1 MGWYYLNVSRLQNAA
16 DAAAVAGAQKIL
28 TDKTNFSNYKSVA
41 LVGKYPGTVSNQYR
55 HSNESELKTITESH
69 ETARGYASK
78 NLSGKED
85 VLINSWTKNE
95 IEHDAP
101 IIYEHDNNLY
111 FVVQLKDTIKHF
123 FLPGWFD
130 DMDAPVTSV
139 AMMSKTAVVID
150 TNEKVNGSSLEINP
164 PSILDMPNMDFLPD
178 MPFLPS
184 NPLKISEQFKADIE
198 NDRNQNVIIG
208 NWEVQNA
215 YKSNTSTVVKNGVTM
230 TQYEAIFGNAV
241 YSGAWNHFQ
250 DLYNHYAAGNFYR
263 TQTVTIKDDVND
275 TDNDGIVDRYGET
288 SSVLA
293 NAASINNET
302 NPAVNA
308 RETYKAGTSTT
319 EKLVG
324 LPYTWDKLDS
334 INVDFG
340 PEVNLND
347 KFIAEDW
354 DLSTVWEMAKTT
366 DFDLKTAYENSWIN
380 YSNTNNGYKKN
391 WDNYAS
397 GETIIRTLRIHTS
410 INFDGFYKVRSD
422 KASPDVLWTRIESE
436 PIIYET
442 DLISDEA
449 KANYKSKKKNRA
461 LNSINQII
469 INANESNSDPQFRP
483 YIIFYDG
490 PETND
495 IYSEHKNNPN
505 VLHRKSLP
513 VILNLKEPFRA
524 ILYAPNSPV
533 VVIGDS
539 KDNFQGFVVAQKY
552 MRLKDDDD
560 FVLDNNNY
568 TNISELSV
576 HNTRTYYAKD
586 DSRKEKPCYKITDEN
601 GIEMFVD
608 EHGDIQFADLP
619 APPTRYGSYD
629 TLGRTNLTTHN
640 YEIAQSSTDN
650 MLLSGN

>member
-1 MGWYYLNVSRLQNAA
+1 
-16 DAAAVAGAQKIL
+16 
-28 TDKTNFSNYKSVA
+28 
-41 LVGKYPGTVSNQYR
+41 
-55 HSNESELKTITESH
+55 
-69 ETARGYASK
+69 
-78 NLSGKED
+78 
-85 VLINSWTKNE
+85 
-95 IEHDAP
+95 
-101 IIYEHDNNLY
+101 
-111 FVVQLKDTIKHF
+111 
-123 FLPGWFD
+123 
-130 DMDAPVTSV
+130 
-139 AMMSKTAVVID
+139 
-150 TNEKVNGSSLEINP
+150 
-164 PSILDMPNMDFLPD
+164 
-178 MPFLPS
+178 
-184 NPLKISEQFKADIE
+184 
-198 NDRNQNVIIG
+198 
-208 NWEVQNA
+208 
-215 YKSNTSTVVKNGVTM
+215 M
-230 TQYEAIFGNAV
+230 TQYKAVFENEV
-241 YSGAWNHFQ
+241 YSNAWNHFQ

-275 TDNDGIVDRYGET
+275 TDKDGIVDRYGET

-293 NAASINNET
+293 NTASINNET

-319 EKLVG
+319 KKLVG

-334 INVDFG
+334 IDVDFG

-354 DLSTVWEMAKTT
+354 DLSTIWEMAKTS
-366 DFDLKTAYENSWIN
+366 DLKTAYENSWIN

-391 WDNYAS
+391 WDNYAVA
-397 GETIIRTLRIHTS
+397 ETIIRTLRIHTS
-410 INFDGFYKVRSD
+410 INFDGVYQVRSD
-422 KASPDVLWTRIESE
+422 KAPPDVLWTRIESE

-442 DLISDEA
+442 DLVSDEA
-449 KANYKSKKKNRA
+449 KANYNSKKKNRA

-495 IYSEHKNNPN
+495 VYSEHKNNPN

-560 FVLDNNNY
+560 FVSSSDY
-568 TNISELSV
+568 TSISELSIY
-576 HNTRTYYAKD
+576 NERIYYSKD
-586 DSRKEKPCYKITDEN
+586 NGTPCYKITDEN

-608 EHGDIQFADLP
+608 EHGDIQFADLIN
-619 APPTRYGSYD
+619 PPTRYGSYD